1 MTGPLLPAP
10 ETAGT
15 VLRFMAGARLAVLA
29 DNRQMLEG
37 IAVQA
42 NEFGVLP
49 DLLAAMAWEP
59 IAMRVL
65 QELGRHIA
73 DGATHEQAWTA
84 VLEHFSGAVFDQ
96 VEAQGAE
103 FSRSLAA
110 LLPAVLLPDTA
121 APVSAAGE
129 QR

>member
-42 NEFGVLP
+42 KEFGVLP

-59 IAMRVL
+59 IAMPVL
-65 QELGRHIA
+65 QELGRQIA
-73 DGATHEQAWTA
+73 DGATHEQAWNA
-84 VLEHFSGAVFDQ
+84 VLEKFSGEVFDQ
-96 VEAQGAE
+96 TQALWDE
-103 FSRSLAA
+103 FSASIAQ
-110 LLPAVLLPDTA
+110 LLPAVLVPTEPA
-121 APVSAAGE
+121 EPTCEKAE
-129 QR
+129 R